1 MASGRVSKVKGKV
14 LDIPTAPTIGT
25 ATAGAESASV
35 AFTASTVGG
44 PVFTYTALSNPGS
57 VTGSGTTSPVTV
69 SGLTVGTAY
78 TFTVRGNNPTG
89 DSEYS
94 SASGSI
100 TPTAGSSYESIA
112 TTTVGSGG
120 ASTISFTSIPA
131 TYKNLQIRIATLG
144 STADDIA
151 MKVNST
157 VGLKTHWLRGNQSTA
172 AGLVNNPWSTYG
184 LYVSENGVS
193 TTNPTPLIIDL
204 LDYTSTNK
212 NKVIRFIGGRDD
224 NGSGR
229 VWLAGALFD
238 DLTAVSSI
246 TFTSSFGQYSS
257 IALYGIKG
265 A

>member
-1 MASGRVSKVKGKV
+1 MAVYKLS
-14 LDIPTAPTIGT
+14 A
-25 ATAGAESASV
+25 AG
-35 AFTASTVGG
+35 G
-44 PVFTYTALSNPGS
+44 
-57 VTGSGTTSPVTV
+57 
-69 SGLTVGTAY
+69 VGTARTNY
-78 TFTVRGNNPTG
+78 NSFLAGNPKFVAP
-89 DSEYS
+89 SF
-94 SASGSI
+94 
-100 TPTAGSSYESIA
+100 ESIA
-112 TTTVGSGG
+112 TVTVGSGG
-120 ASTISFTSIPA
+120 QSSVQFTSIPS
-131 TYKNLQIRIATLG
+131 TYKHLQIRIATLG

-172 AGLVNNPWSTYG
+172 TGLVNNPWSTYG

-212 NKVIRFIGGRDD
+212 NKVIKILGGRDD